1 MCLEL
6 NNPSPGATPVLSP
19 SGGPAIWIVAAC
31 FNEAG
36 GIQEFIAAI
45 RSQPGIERLVLVDD
59 GSKDT
64 SASIIRNLIAQD
76 HQGGSASPCTAIT
89 LIGLT
94 RNFGKEAAMLAG
106 LDFAKGQCDAV
117 ILMDSDLQHP
127 PALIPEMVAA
137 FEAGAEIVTAIR
149 KNRQGESGLKIATS
163 RWFYSLFNSL
173 VDSIQLVDGAG
184 DYRLLSAP
192 ALEALTRLREGVRF
206 SKGLF
211 PWIGFKN
218 VDLLFECPNRTSGT
232 TSWSMSSLWNYA
244 LDGIFGFSLVPLKVW
259 SRLGAIISAS
269 SVVYAIY
276 FAVHTLLYG
285 VDVAGFPSL
294 IVAITFLGGIQLI
307 GIGILGEYI
316 GRIFLEV
323 KARPVYLV
331 RSIEGSR
338 TPMVSA
344 APSVSTTSS
353 AS

>member
-1 MCLEL
+1 M
-6 NNPSPGATPVLSP
+6 
-19 SGGPAIWIVAAC
+19 VAAC
-31 FNEAG
+31 FNEAA
-36 GIQEFIAAI
+36 GIRAFIAAI

-64 SASIIRNLIAQD
+64 SASIIRNLMTQD
-76 HQGGSASPCTAIT
+76 HQGGSAPPCEIT

-149 KNRQGESGLKIATS
+149 MNRQGESGLKVATS

-218 VDLLFECPNRTSGT
+218 VDLLFECPTRTSGT

-269 SVVYAIY
+269 SVIYAIY

-331 RSIEGSR
+331 RSIEGSKTSMSSVT
-338 TPMVSA
+338 TPTA
-344 APSVSTTSS
+344 TRPSES
-353 AS
+353 

>member
-1 MCLEL
+1 M
-6 NNPSPGATPVLSP
+6 
-19 SGGPAIWIVAAC
+19 VAAC
-31 FNEAG
+31 FNEAA
-36 GIQEFIAAI
+36 GIRDFIAAI
-45 RSQPGIERLVLVDD
+45 RSQPGLERLVLVDD

-64 SASIIRNLIAQD
+64 SASIIRSLIAQD
-76 HQGGSASPCTAIT
+76 QQGESESPCEIT

-106 LDFAKGQCDAV
+106 LDFANGQCDAV

-127 PALIPEMVAA
+127 PGLIPEMVAA

-149 KNRQGESGLKIATS
+149 RNRQGESGLKVAAA

-192 ALEALTRLREGVRF
+192 ALGALTRLREGVRF

-211 PWIGFKN
+211 PWIGFRN
-218 VDLLFECPNRTSGT
+218 VDLLFECPTRTSGS
-232 TSWSMSSLWNYA
+232 TSWNMTSLWNYA

-285 VDVAGFPSL
+285 ADVAGFPSL

-323 KARPVYLV
+323 KARPVYLI
-331 RSIEGSR
+331 RSIEGSK
-338 TPMVSA
+338 VFDS
-344 APSVSTTSS
+344 SVN
-353 AS
+353 

>member
-1 MCLEL
+1 M
-6 NNPSPGATPVLSP
+6 
-19 SGGPAIWIVAAC
+19 VAAC
-31 FNEAG
+31 FNEAA
-36 GIQEFIAAI
+36 GIRDFIAAI
-45 RSQPGIERLVLVDD
+45 RAQPALERLVLVDD
-59 GSKDT
+59 GSKDAT
-64 SASIIRNLIAQD
+64 ASIIRSLIT
-76 HQGGSASPCTAIT
+76 QGHIERNRPTFEIT

-106 LDFAKGQCDAV
+106 LDFARGQCDAV
-117 ILMDSDLQHP
+117 ILMDADLQHP
-127 PALIPEMVAA
+127 PELIPDMVAA
-137 FEAGAEIVTAIR
+137 FEAGAEMVTAIR
-149 KNRQGESGLKIATS
+149 RNRQGESGLKVATS

-192 ALEALTRLREGVRF
+192 ALDALTRLREGVRF

-211 PWIGFKN
+211 PWIGFNN
-218 VDLLFECPNRTSGT
+218 VDLLFDCPTRLSGT
-232 TSWSMSSLWNYA
+232 TSWNMSSLWNYA

-269 SVVYAIY
+269 SVAYAIY
-276 FAVHTLLYG
+276 FALHTLFYG

-323 KARPVYLV
+323 KARPVYLI
-331 RSIEGSR
+331 RSIEGSQ
-338 TPMVSA
+338 S
-344 APSVSTTSS
+344 SGSS

>member
-1 MCLEL
+1 M
-6 NNPSPGATPVLSP
+6 
-19 SGGPAIWIVAAC
+19 VAAC
-31 FNEAG
+31 FNESAG
-36 GIQEFIAAI
+36 IRDFIAAI
-45 RSQPGIERLVLVDD
+45 RAQSGVERLVLVDD
-59 GSKDT
+59 GSKDAT
-64 SASIIRNLIAQD
+64 ASIIRSLIARD
-76 HQGGSASPCTAIT
+76 HGGATDEPSLDIT

-127 PALIPEMVAA
+127 PELIPQMVEA
-137 FEAGAEIVTAIR
+137 FESGAEIVTAIR
-149 KNRQGESGLKIATS
+149 RNRQGESGLKIAAAS
-163 RWFYSLFNSL
+163 WFYSLFNSL

-218 VDLLFECPNRTSGT
+218 VDLLFECPTRSSGT
-232 TSWSMSSLWNYA
+232 TSWNMTSLWNYA

-276 FAVHTLLYG
+276 FAVYTLLYG
-285 VDVAGFPSL
+285 ADVAGFPSL
-294 IVAITFLGGIQLI
+294 IVAITFLGGVQLI
-307 GIGILGEYI
+307 GIGVLGEYI

-323 KARPVYLV
+323 KARPVYLI
-331 RSIEGSR
+331 RSIEDSR
-338 TPMVSA
+338 ASL
-344 APSVSTTSS
+344 SS
-353 AS
+353 AR

>member
-6 NNPSPGATPVLSP
+6 NNPSPGTTPVLSP
-19 SGGPAIWIVAAC
+19 SGGPAIWVVAAC

-36 GIQEFIAAI
+36 GIQEFTTAI
-45 RSQPGIERLVLVDD
+45 QSQPVIERLVLVDD

-76 HQGGSASPCTAIT
+76 HQRGSASPCQIT

-137 FEAGAEIVTAIR
+137 FESGAEIVTAIR
-149 KNRQGESGLKIATS
+149 KNRQGESGLKVATS
-163 RWFYSLFNSL
+163 RWFYALFNSL

-192 ALEALTRLREGVRF
+192 ALEALTSLREGVRF

-218 VDLLFECPNRTSGT
+218 VDLLFECPTRTSGT

-269 SVVYAIY
+269 SVAYALY

-285 VDVAGFPSL
+285 ADVAGFPSL

-323 KARPVYLV
+323 KARPVYLI
-331 RSIEGSR
+331 RSIEGCK
-338 TPMVSA
+338 MLK
-344 APSVSTTSS
+344 SS

>member
-1 MCLEL
+1 
-6 NNPSPGATPVLSP
+6 
-19 SGGPAIWIVAAC
+19 
-31 FNEAG
+31 
-36 GIQEFIAAI
+36 
-45 RSQPGIERLVLVDD
+45 
-59 GSKDT
+59 
-64 SASIIRNLIAQD
+64 
-76 HQGGSASPCTAIT
+76 
-89 LIGLT
+89 
-94 RNFGKEAAMLAG
+94 MLAG

-149 KNRQGESGLKIATS
+149 KNRQGESGLKVATS

-218 VDLLFECPNRTSGT
+218 VDLLFECPTRTSGT

-269 SVVYAIY
+269 SVAYALY
-276 FAVHTLLYG
+276 FAAHTMLYG
-285 VDVAGFPSL
+285 ADVAGFPSL

-323 KARPVYLV
+323 KARPIYLI
-331 RSIEGSR
+331 RSIE
-338 TPMVSA
+338 VSKTSIS
-344 APSVSTTSS
+344 SVSL
-353 AS
+353 AKD